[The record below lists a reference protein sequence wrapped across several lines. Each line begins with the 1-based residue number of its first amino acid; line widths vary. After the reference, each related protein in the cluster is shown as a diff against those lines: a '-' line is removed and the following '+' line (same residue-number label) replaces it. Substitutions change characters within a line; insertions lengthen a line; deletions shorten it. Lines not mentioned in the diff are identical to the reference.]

1 MTGTRSPKQI
11 EAIAADCGAELVWR
25 PFFLGGL
32 MKAVG
37 NQPPANLP
45 ARAPYLFKDLQRWAA
60 YYGVPYRFPSRFPM
74 MTLTAQRALVSLPE
88 DERAGPTHALFHA
101 YWVDDR
107 DINDKAVLTDILGEE
122 LVARTA
128 DPAVK
133 QALLDATS
141 EAEQRGAFGAPTFY
155 VGKEMFFGNDRL
167 PFLEQELR
175 RLA

>member
-1 MTGTRSPKQI
+1 M
-11 EAIAADCGAELVWR
+11 GACRLV
-25 PFFLGGL
+25 
-32 MKAVG
+32 
-37 NQPPANLP
+37 
-45 ARAPYLFKDLQRWAA
+45 
-60 YYGVPYRFPSRFPM
+60 
-74 MTLTAQRALVSLPE
+74 
-88 DERAGPTHALFHA
+88 
-101 YWVDDR
+101 
-107 DINDKAVLTDILGEE
+107 TDILGEE